1 MDGGFF
7 FIVCKIKLEPRDTSD
22 QIVQFFAFGLN
33 ITFLVFRGT
42 IFYREII
49 VFGEVHP
56 CQNLRQTPN
65 RFLSRLKRDK
75 YSCTYVY

>member
-1 MDGGFF
+1 MLLTKDGGFF

-49 VFGEVHP
+49 GSVSYT
-56 CQNLRQTPN
+56 LA
-65 RFLSRLKRDK
+65 KI
-75 YSCTYVY
+75 